1 MPHVKHGQGL
11 ALPVADTWTLSPRI
25 SDRTVEGSEA
35 ENFLS
40 YNNVCVHSFKSRIQF
55 FFQAMEDMQ
64 VRSVSRRGA

>member
-40 YNNVCVHSFKSRIQF
+40 YNNVCVHILKAGSSF
-55 FFQAMEDMQ
+55 FFKQW
-64 VRSVSRRGA
+64 RICKCGA